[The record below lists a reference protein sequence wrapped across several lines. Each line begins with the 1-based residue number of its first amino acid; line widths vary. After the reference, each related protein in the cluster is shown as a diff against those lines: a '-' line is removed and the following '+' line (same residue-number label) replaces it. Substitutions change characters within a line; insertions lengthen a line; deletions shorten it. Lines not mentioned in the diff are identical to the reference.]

1 MVLLESYT
9 LLEEAVDDFVVI
21 NILETDVVFEV
32 FVIAL
37 EELAWLC
44 DTVSFEIE
52 LVSALGE
59 PL

>member
-1 MVLLESYT
+1 MVLLEPYT

-21 NILETDVVFEV
+21 DILETDVVFEV
-32 FVIAL
+32 FVIVL